1 MAFTTRAEVSLRL
14 DQSGLRLQVSALKRT
29 ERSELSKKKDLEC
42 SVRLDKHRLA
52 CFAGALRMLVFP
64 VKPEIKINQARIFRV
79 AAISSLSYSRSGT
92 AKNPWVT
99 LFVSV

>member
-1 MAFTTRAEVSLRL
+1 
-14 DQSGLRLQVSALKRT
+14 
-29 ERSELSKKKDLEC
+29 
-42 SVRLDKHRLA
+42 
-52 CFAGALRMLVFP
+52 MLVFP